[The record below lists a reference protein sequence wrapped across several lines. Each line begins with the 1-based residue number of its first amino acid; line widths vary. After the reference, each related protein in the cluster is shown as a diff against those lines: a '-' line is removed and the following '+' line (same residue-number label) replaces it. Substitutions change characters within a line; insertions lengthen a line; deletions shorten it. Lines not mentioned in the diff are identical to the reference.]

1 MGSWVVCLCGNKLH
15 KNLFCGA
22 GISHVVPEEW
32 FEQDFEG
39 MDGEGVVSKLVL
51 ISEKLIHCPQC
62 ARLVLVDD
70 RRGDL
75 VVRFYSPEED
85 PDSSEGT

>member
-1 MGSWVVCLCGNKLH
+1 MGSWVVCLCGNRLH

-22 GISHVVPEEW
+22 GISHVVPEDW

-39 MDGEGVVSKLVL
+39 MDGEGVVSRLVL
-51 ISEKLIHCPQC
+51 ISEKLIHCSQC

-70 RRGDL
+70 RGSDL

-85 PDSSEGT
+85 PDSSQGT